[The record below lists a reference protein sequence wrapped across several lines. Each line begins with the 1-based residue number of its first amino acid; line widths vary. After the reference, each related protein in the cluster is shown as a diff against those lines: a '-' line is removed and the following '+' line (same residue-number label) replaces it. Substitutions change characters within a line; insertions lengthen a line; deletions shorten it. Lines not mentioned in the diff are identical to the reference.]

1 LTPPIGT
8 YRYFLS
14 GSNLS
19 IASIDFS
26 YLLEISK
33 PRPHMSP
40 GSQRFDLHG
49 KYNATAQYQP
59 SQPGHS
65 TRPKR
70 QNAFVLED
78 GCRARETVLVV
89 FLRLYRLHSRLD
101 GIEWLRRVS
110 ATSSAP
116 IHAGTFNSFFQF
128 SKGDS
133 HGDQPSTT
141 TQPKRAH
148 YAQLLPWGDIAL
160 RKLLQCS
167 IT

>member
-1 LTPPIGT
+1 
-8 YRYFLS
+8 
-14 GSNLS
+14 
-19 IASIDFS
+19 
-26 YLLEISK
+26 
-33 PRPHMSP
+33 MSP